1 MKQKSQGVRFSSPY
15 QPVYLLAREAKAVVW
30 SRTLIV
36 DLATANLADDAD
48 FSSELDVRCWASSS
62 LPRDFFGVERLLLS
76 GRAWLRA
83 ASNIR
88 SSRKRRDPMRHPML
102 GLTAAT
108 LLVAATAFAA
118 APKKM
123 VCSETGK
130 EVKAC
135 CCDIKDGK
143 FVCKFT
149 HKTFDK
155 CCCASK

>member
-1 MKQKSQGVRFSSPY
+1 
-15 QPVYLLAREAKAVVW
+15 
-30 SRTLIV
+30 
-36 DLATANLADDAD
+36 
-48 FSSELDVRCWASSS
+48 
-62 LPRDFFGVERLLLS
+62 
-76 GRAWLRA
+76 
-83 ASNIR
+83 
-88 SSRKRRDPMRHPML
+88 MRHSML

-108 LLVAATAFAA
+108 LLIAATTFTA

-130 EVKAC
+130 EVKEC
-135 CCDIKDGK
+135 CCDIEDGK